1 MDIHFLKVFFL
12 QTIFEGAIWSI
23 SIFDV
28 LPNFLGFDFI
38 FFTEVYN
45 EIVIKVKTWAI
56 SAFSM
61 MPNIVGAFIVIFFFF
76 FIAKYVQRLMQKYL
90 GRISDKVTLNR
101 LFASVTYTI
110 IVLIG
115 SFAALSI
122 LHLDT
127 TVTSLLA
134 GAGIV
139 GLALSFSFQD
149 IVTNFISGIFL
160 AFKSPFQIGDVVETT
175 GFRGTVEK
183 VDLRISAIRTYNGQ
197 MVYLPNKEIFQN
209 PIINYTEL
217 GKRRID
223 IGVGVSYGDDLQK
236 AEDITKEAI
245 KQLEFVLP
253 NEGIHLF
260 YQEFGDSSI
269 NFVVMFWVKFY
280 KEYDY
285 LKCKSEAI
293 KVIKTAFDKNN
304 ITIPFPIRTLDFGI
318 VGGKSLS
325 EMVINTK
332 KE

>member
-1 MDIHFLKVFFL
+1 MDIHFLKIIYL
-12 QTIFEGAIWSI
+12 QVYIGVQAKLL

-28 LPNFLGFDFI
+28 LPNFSGFDFV
-38 FFTEVYN
+38 FFTEVYD
-45 EIVIKVKTWAI
+45 EIVNKVKTWVI

-61 MPNIVGAFIVIFFFF
+61 MPNIVGAFIVIFLFF
-76 FIAKYVQRLMQKYL
+76 FIAKYVRTFMQKYL
-90 GRISDKVTLNR
+90 GRVSDKVTLNR
-101 LFASVTYTI
+101 LFASVTYMI
-110 IVLIG
+110 IVLVG
-115 SFAALSI
+115 AFAALSI

-139 GLALSFSFQD
+139 GLALSFAFQD
-149 IVTNFISGIFL
+149 LATNFISGIFL
-160 AFKSPFQIGDVVETT
+160 AFKSPFQIGDVVETA

-183 VDLRISAIRTYNGQ
+183 VDLRISAIRTFNGQ
-197 MVYLPNKEIFQN
+197 IVYLPNKEIFQN

-217 GKRRID
+217 GKRRVD
-223 IGVGVSYGDDLQK
+223 ISVGVSYGDDLQK
-236 AEDITKEAI
+236 AEDITKEVI
-245 KQLEFVLP
+245 KKLDYVLLYD
-253 NEGIHLF
+253 GIHLF

-293 KVIKTAFDKNN
+293 KVIKTAFDQNN

-318 VGGKSLS
+318 VGGQPLS
-325 EMVINTK
+325 EMVVNLK

>member
-1 MDIHFLKVFFL
+1 MDIHFLKIIYL
-12 QTIFEGAIWSI
+12 QVYTGVQAKLLSI
-23 SIFDV
+23 LDI
-28 LPNFLGFDFI
+28 LPNFSGFDFV

-45 EIVIKVKTWAI
+45 EIVNKIKTWTL
-56 SAFSM
+56 SAFSHI
-61 MPNIVGAFIVIFFFF
+61 PNIIGAFFVLFVFF
-76 FIAKYVQRLMQKYL
+76 FIAKYVRRLMQKYL

-115 SFAALSI
+115 CFVALSI
-122 LHLDT
+122 LSLDR

-223 IGVGVSYGDDLQK
+223 ISVGVSYGDDLQK
-236 AEDITKEAI
+236 AEDITKEVI
-245 KQLEFVLP
+245 KKLDYVLLHD
-253 NEGIHLF
+253 GIHLF

-293 KVIKTAFDKNN
+293 KVIKTAFDQND

-318 VGGKSLS
+318 VGGQTLS

-332 KE
+332 KD